1 MTRPSKPALLA
12 IAAALLLV
20 LVAGTAY
27 WLGMRSMSDPD
38 LPAAADTDKEVLY
51 WYDPMVPDK
60 HFDQPG
66 KSPFMDMQ
74 LVPKYAD
81 AGAPAKAEPLYWYDP
96 MYPDKHFDQPGKS
109 PFMDMQLVPKY
120 PDGGSG
126 DAGVV
131 KVEAATLQNLGVRTA
146 KVEVGTLAAGAH
158 VPGSIAWD
166 LRSTYEVSARV
177 DGVIEKLF
185 VRAPYEPVRKG
196 QALAELVAP
205 DWSAAAQEYLAL
217 GRAESADARALQAA
231 ARNRL
236 RVLGMDESQIRS
248 LSSGNPR
255 VVLRAP
261 TDGVVAALQVRQ
273 GQRVQAGMPLMTVNG
288 LDTVWVEAAVPQAQ
302 AAGIVPGTPATVRV
316 SAFPG
321 ETFDSEVESLLPDLD
336 STTRT
341 QRARIVLDNP
351 GRRLVP
357 GMFAE
362 VTFAGAQGER
372 RPLVPDDALIAT
384 GTDARVIVAEGE
396 GRFRPVRV
404 AAGRSAGGRTEILR
418 GLQGGE
424 RVVVSGQFLID
435 SEASLSGAM
444 ERLSAPDAGVKE
456 NGKTQDDDMAGMD
469 MPAPKPAA
477 VGEAGAET
485 QADKRSMQD
494 MPGMEDK
501 SDKPRSS
508 ERSR

>member
-27 WLGMRSMSDPD
+27 WLGMRSMSDHD
-38 LPAAADTDKEVLY
+38 MPAVADAGKEVLY
-51 WYDPMVPDK
+51 WYDPMYPDK
-60 HFDQPG
+60 RFDAPG

-96 MYPDKHFDQPGKS
+96 MYPDKHFDKPGKS

-120 PDGGSG
+120 PEGGSG
-126 DAGVV
+126 NTGVV
-131 KVEAATLQNLGVRTA
+131 SVDAATLQNLGVRTA
-146 KVEVGTLAAGAH
+146 KVEVGTLSAGAR

-166 LRSTYEVSARV
+166 MRSAYEINARV

-185 VRAPYEPVRKG
+185 VRALYEPVRKG

-205 DWSAAAQEYLAL
+205 EWSAAAQEYLAL

-236 RVLGMDESQIRS
+236 RVLGMDEGQIRS
-248 LSSGNPR
+248 LRGGNPR

-261 TDGVVAALQVRQ
+261 TDGVVSMLEVRQ

-288 LDTVWVEAAVPQAQ
+288 LDTVWVEAAVPQVQ

-321 ETFDSEVESLLPDLD
+321 EVFDGEVESLLPDLD

-362 VTFAGAQGER
+362 VAFAGAQGER

-404 AAGRSAGGRTEILR
+404 ATGRSAGGRTEILR

-435 SEASLSGAM
+435 SEASLSGAL
-444 ERLSAPDAGVKE
+444 ERLSSADSDM
-456 NGKTQDDDMAGMD
+456 NQDSKTQADGMAGMTMSARTRAAEEGAGTRPTD
-469 MPAPKPAA
+469 ARLPADDT
-477 VGEAGAET
+477 G
-485 QADKRSMQD
+485 DKQRAQ
-494 MPGMEDK
+494 
-501 SDKPRSS
+501 